1 MRGLVVL
8 VVVCGA
14 GCPVWIEGGFDDV
27 DLKLESTA
35 VAVLDAHD
43 VLERDGAL
51 IPVQR
56 APRDRRVHLWL
67 SGADL
72 PETEDWQHLEDERLL
87 DVKQQL
93 ASHDLLVL
101 RNLSFDD
108 LSDGDDVI
116 AASDPSD
123 GEQDDVGR
131 AFDLS
136 LSHRRVDEGL
146 TKEGLGGRITVEVE
160 PLQVDEDIFQA
171 KLFVRRARSVGQPAA
186 DVVTGEVLVT
196 LALGLS
202 PERLAEANLAFV
214 APIAAC
220 GQERGPGASL
230 SCKDVPREPIVDETG
245 AH

>member
-1 MRGLVVL
+1 MRG
-8 VVVCGA
+8 VVVVVAVGFFCA

-27 DLKLESTA
+27 TLQLESTA
-35 VAVLDAHD
+35 VAVFDAHD

-87 DVKQQL
+87 DVKQEL
-93 ASHDLLVL
+93 ASNDLLVL

-108 LSDGDDVI
+108 LNDGDDII
-116 AASDPSD
+116 AASDD
-123 GEQDDVGR
+123 ADEGR

-136 LSHRRVDEGL
+136 LSHRRLDDDV
-146 TKEGLGGRITVEVE
+146 TKEGLGARITVEVE
-160 PLQVDEDIFQA
+160 PIQVDEEIFQA
-171 KLFVRRARSVGQPAA
+171 RLFVRRARAVGQPAN
-186 DVVTGEVLVT
+186 DVVTGEVILT
-196 LALGLS
+196 LALGLTR
-202 PERLAEANLAFV
+202 ERLGEANLAFV

-230 SCKDVPREPIVDETG
+230 SCKEAPREPIVDETG